1 MGRLDTLR
9 KTGTAPLPVMAPFPD
24 IAPAADQAAPVH
36 AGQHHLPVAS
46 GGNAGEVALLQPLG
60 ELARSTV
67 DGLKRRPAGRRI
79 SHRLRHFA

>member
-1 MGRLDTLR
+1 MGRLETHS
-9 KTGTAPLPVMAPFPD
+9 KTGTALPPVTALFPD
-24 IAPAADQAAPVH
+24 IAPGVDQAACIH

-60 ELARSTV
+60 ELARSAV
-67 DGLKRRPAGRRI
+67 DALKRRRAGGRI